1 MIRVVDDFYIEVE
14 TSPRINYV
22 VRRGEGIRDE
32 KNRNK
37 DKIIGYGKDM
47 ANALE
52 MIRAQI
58 IAKRLE
64 RDLPTVSEALRAI
77 REENRRFNNLLAEF
91 TA

>member
-1 MIRVVDDFYIEVE
+1 MIRVIDDFYIEVE
-14 TSPRINYV
+14 TSPCINYV

-32 KNRNK
+32 KSRNR

-47 ANALE
+47 TNALE

-58 IAKRLE
+58 IALRLE
-64 RDLPTVSEALRAI
+64 RDLPTVAEALQAI
-77 REENRRFNNLLAEF
+77 REENRRFTNMLAEF